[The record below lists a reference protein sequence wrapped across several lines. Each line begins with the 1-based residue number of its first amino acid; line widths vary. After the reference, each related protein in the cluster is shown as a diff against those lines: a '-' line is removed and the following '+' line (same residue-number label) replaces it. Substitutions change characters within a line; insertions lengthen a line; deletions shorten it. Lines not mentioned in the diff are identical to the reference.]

1 MALQRLL
8 GGDPEK
14 RSKIYLAIGGISL
27 VKAIAVRKDPDRFRR
42 ELRDAALFLGVGIAL
57 RQYSQVKAQKREEIE
72 SSLPDWL
79 LGGAGDGGAGG
90 QGIDTTAIQKA
101 AKQRFGGEEPEPQPE
116 SGLRARARGVL
127 SM

>member
-1 MALQRLL
+1 MALQQLL
-8 GGDPEK
+8 GGDPSK

-42 ELRDAALFLGVGIAL
+42 ELRDAALFLGVGIVL
-57 RQYSQVKAQKREEIE
+57 RQYSQVKAQKREELE

-79 LGGAGDGGAGG
+79 VGSGDGGAGG
-90 QGIDTTAIQKA
+90 PGIDTTALQEA